1 MFCSGPAGLPG
12 PGRSITGG
20 TRCRFRAAGGKFPLR
35 RCGRRRP
42 VRRPRRCASGCA
54 ARGTASP
61 HRRNLRSG
69 TIWLCRFRARSP
81 ASHIPATAAAS
92 AAAASRKRSG
102 RAFPATKAAVQS
114 KVHRSDAKK
123 SRRSK
128 RVNSSVSPK
137 IFQILPA
144 DHTSRCSPERSYLPR
159 WSIFSRLKYFVPCTL
174 RSIYE
179 TMK

>member
-1 MFCSGPAGLPG
+1 MFCSGPAGLPARDVQS
-12 PGRSITGG
+12 PEEPVAVSVPPAEISSPALRPSTTRPSSASLRFRVRSARNSFTTSAEPPIRNHMVVPIPSPKPSITY
-20 TRCRFRAAGGKFPLR
+20 
-35 RCGRRRP
+35 
-42 VRRPRRCASGCA
+42 PRHSRSQCSGCQPK
-54 ARGTASP
+54 TKWPSV
-61 HRRNLRSG
+61 
-69 TIWLCRFRARSP
+69 
-81 ASHIPATAAAS
+81 
-92 AAAASRKRSG
+92 
-102 RAFPATKAAVQS
+102 PATKAAVQS